1 VADARYTAFDERI
14 VRVRGPRFEPAS
26 QYTVKLQSAAITGY
40 DTVSFARIRDPLILR
55 WLGPA
60 VRQDPLARVV
70 ASG

>member
-14 VRVRGPRFEPAS
+14 VRVEGSRFEPAS
-26 QYTVKLQSAAITGY
+26 QYTVKLENAAITGY
-40 DTVSFARIRDPLILR
+40 ETVSFARIRDALILL

-60 VRQDPLARVV
+60 VRQGPLACVV